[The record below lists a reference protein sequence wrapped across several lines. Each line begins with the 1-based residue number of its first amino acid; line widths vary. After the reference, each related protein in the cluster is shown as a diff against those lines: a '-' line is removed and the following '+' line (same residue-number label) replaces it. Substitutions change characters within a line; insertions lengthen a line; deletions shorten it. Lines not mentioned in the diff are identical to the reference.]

1 MKKNIIALL
10 ILLTLTTGVVFA
22 QGSKEST
29 TEGPKT
35 YIMAANCEWPPLE
48 FIDENGKITGFEME
62 LLVELSTVTGY
73 NFQPKNVAWDGIF
86 AGLANGAY
94 DGVASGVSV
103 TEERKKALVFSDPI
117 LTVKQSIIVLEDNEV
132 PPTSVNELKEKKVG
146 VQIGTTGD
154 ILLQDSGVDITIM
167 SYDSIALAIED
178 LINGNLDAVV
188 LDSVVAGEYVIT
200 NKVFANKLKVS
211 GTSDENLE
219 PIAMCFK
226 KENTELV
233 AIVNKGLKQ
242 LQESGKMD
250 ELKAKWAIL

>member
-1 MKKNIIALL
+1 MKKIIIVLL
-10 ILLTLTTGVVFA
+10 IILTLTTGSIFA
-22 QGSKEST
+22 QGAKEDST
-29 TEGPKT
+29 NGKKT
-35 YIMAANCEWPPLE
+35 YTMAANCEWPPLE
-48 FIDENGKITGFEME
+48 FVDENGEITGFEME
-62 LLVELSTVTGY
+62 LLKELSTATGY

-103 TEERKKALVFSDPI
+103 TEERKKTLAFSDPI
-117 LTVKQSIIVLEDNEV
+117 LTVKQSIVVLKNNTDSL
-132 PPTSVNELKEKKVG
+132 TSIQKLDKKKVG

-154 ILLQDSGVDITIM
+154 ILLQDSGVDVTIM

-188 LDSVVAGEYVIT
+188 VDSVVAGEYVIT
-200 NKVFANKLKVS
+200 NKAFANKLKIS
-211 GTSDENLE
+211 GTSNKNLE
-219 PIAMCFK
+219 PIAMCFN

-233 AIVNKGLKQ
+233 NIVNKGLKQ